1 MPLIVDSHQDIAWNM
16 LALGR
21 DYTRSA
27 AETRRIER
35 GGPNVEHNGDS
46 LLGWPDYQQGQVAV
60 VFSTLFAAPLRHS
73 EGDWDSQVYAD
84 FEQAHRLYRAQLD
97 AYHRLCD
104 QHPDKFRL
112 IASGADLRET
122 LSAWERPL
130 EAEQAGRPVGFV
142 VLMEGAEGIRHI
154 DELPAWVESGVR
166 MIGPAWAG
174 TRFCGGTRE
183 PGPLTDDGRELLEA
197 MAGFNLILDLSHM
210 DALSA
215 RQALDLY
222 PGPVAASHSNALALL
237 KGSYSNRHLT
247 DEVIA
252 GILERDGVIGV
263 VPYNKFLKPGWTAAE
278 GKQAVTLAHLAAHI
292 DHICQMAGDARHAG
306 LGTDFDG
313 GFGWASTP
321 SEINT
326 IADLQ
331 KLGPLLA
338 ERGYS
343 PMDIEAILGG
353 NWLRF
358 LREALP

>member
-1 MPLIVDSHQDIAWNM
+1 MSLIVDSHQDIAWNM

-27 AETRRIER
+27 AETRQLER

-60 VFSTLFAAPLRHS
+60 VFSTLFAAPLRHK
-73 EGDWDSQVYAD
+73 EGDWDSQIYAD
-84 FEQAHRLYRAQLD
+84 FDQAHRLYRLQLD
-97 AYHRLCD
+97 AYHRLFD
-104 QHPDKFRL
+104 RNPDKFRL
-112 IASGADLRET
+112 IKTGADLGEV
-122 LSAWERPL
+122 LSAWKRPL

-142 VLMEGAEGIRHI
+142 VLMEGAEGIRQI

-183 PGPLTDDGRELLEA
+183 PGPLTQAGRELLSG
-197 MAGFNLILDLSHM
+197 MADHNLILDLSHM
-210 DALSA
+210 DVLSA
-215 RQALDLY
+215 RQALDFY
-222 PGPVAASHSNALALL
+222 PGPVAASHSNALTLL
-237 KGSYSNRHLT
+237 KESYSNRHLT
-247 DEVIA
+247 DEIIA

-263 VPYNKFLKPGWTAAE
+263 VPYNRFLKPDWTAAE
-278 GKQAVTLAHLAAHI
+278 GKQSVTLAHLIAHI
-292 DHICQMAGDARHAG
+292 DHICQLAGDARHVG

-313 GFGWASTP
+313 GFGWSSTP
-321 SEINT
+321 AEINT
-326 IADLQ
+326 IADMQ

-338 ERGYS
+338 EKGYS
-343 PMDIEAILGG
+343 QQDIEAVLGG

-358 LREALP
+358 LHEVLP